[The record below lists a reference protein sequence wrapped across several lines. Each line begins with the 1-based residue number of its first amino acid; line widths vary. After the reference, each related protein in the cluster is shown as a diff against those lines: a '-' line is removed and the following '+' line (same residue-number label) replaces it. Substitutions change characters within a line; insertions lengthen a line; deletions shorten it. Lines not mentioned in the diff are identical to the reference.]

1 MKNTCQNCNSTHEN
15 NVCPNCEHLNA
26 AKQNSSGNKNT
37 ITLLATLFGIK
48 YLIYTVWTIN
58 KPIVY
63 MRQILLQNNFSLSA
77 MIIAYIELCIV
88 LALIRSGLVAIV
100 SYPVSIGVDAV
111 ESEILVSLFFVIS
124 NLFAL
129 MLACLFPKKW
139 FKPATR
145 KITLTISIQLM
156 MYMLIYMN
164 FAESIISV
172 LSMPILYLFGLN
184 VITGSWILMLNLM
197 FLGILLI
204 SSIAFIMD
212 TYRSVLNLQQL
223 AMAILLLLP
232 MMVCILSWMLLEKI
246 RFMLPAWFQIW

>member
-48 YLIYTVWTIN
+48 DLVYTVLTIN

-63 MRQILLQNNFSLSA
+63 LRQMLLQNNFSLPTI
-77 MIIAYIELCIV
+77 IIAYVELCIV

-100 SYPVSIGVDAV
+100 SYPVGIGVDTV
-111 ESEILVSLFFVIS
+111 ENELLISLFFVIS

-129 MLACLFPKKW
+129 ILACLFPKKW

-156 MYMLIYMN
+156 MYVLIYMN
-164 FAESIISV
+164 FAGLIIGL
-172 LSMPILYLFGLN
+172 LSMAIIYLFGFN
-184 VITGSWILMLNLM
+184 VITESLMLMLNAVL
-197 FLGILLI
+197 LGLLLI
-204 SSIAFIMD
+204 SIIAFIIEV
-212 TYRSVLNLQQL
+212 YRSVLNLQQR
-223 AMAILLLLP
+223 AITILFLLP
-232 MMVCILSWMLLEKI
+232 VMICLLSWMLLAKI
-246 RFMLPAWFQIW
+246 GFMLPA

>member
-48 YLIYTVWTIN
+48 DLVYTVLTIN

-63 MRQILLQNNFSLSA
+63 LRQMLLQNNFSLPTI
-77 MIIAYIELCIV
+77 IIAYVELCIV

-100 SYPVSIGVDAV
+100 SYPVGIGVDTV
-111 ESEILVSLFFVIS
+111 ENELLISLFFVIS

-129 MLACLFPKKW
+129 ILACLFPKKW

-184 VITGSWILMLNLM
+184 LITESLMLMLNAVL
-197 FLGILLI
+197 LGLLLI
-204 SSIAFIMD
+204 SIIAFIMEV
-212 TYRSVLNLQQL
+212 YRSVLNLQQR
-223 AMAILLLLP
+223 AITILFLLP
-232 MMVCILSWMLLEKI
+232 VMICLLSWMLLAKI
-246 RFMLPAWFQIW
+246 GFMLPA

>member
-48 YLIYTVWTIN
+48 DLVYTVLTIN

-63 MRQILLQNNFSLSA
+63 LRQMLLQNNFSLPTI
-77 MIIAYIELCIV
+77 IIAYVELCIV

-100 SYPVSIGVDAV
+100 SYPVGIGVDTV
-111 ESEILVSLFFVIS
+111 ENELLISLFFVIS

-129 MLACLFPKKW
+129 ILACLFPKKW

-145 KITLTISIQLM
+145 KITFTISIQLM
-156 MYMLIYMN
+156 MYVLIYIN
-164 FAESIISV
+164 FAGLIIGL
-172 LSMPILYLFGLN
+172 LSMAIIYLFGFN
-184 VITGSWILMLNLM
+184 VITESLMLMLNAVL
-197 FLGILLI
+197 LGLLLI
-204 SSIAFIMD
+204 SIIAFIMEV
-212 TYRSVLNLQQL
+212 YRSVLNLQQR
-223 AMAILLLLP
+223 AITILFLLP
-232 MMVCILSWMLLEKI
+232 VMICLLSWMLLAKI
-246 RFMLPAWFQIW
+246 GFMLPA

>member
-48 YLIYTVWTIN
+48 DLVYTVLTIN

-63 MRQILLQNNFSLSA
+63 LRQMLLQNNFSLPTI
-77 MIIAYIELCIV
+77 IIAYVELCIV

-100 SYPVSIGVDAV
+100 SYPVGIGVDAV

-129 MLACLFPKKW
+129 MLACLLPAKW

-145 KITLTISIQLM
+145 KITFTISIQLM
-156 MYMLIYMN
+156 MYMLIYIN
-164 FAESIISV
+164 FAGLIIGL
-172 LSMPILYLFGLN
+172 LSMAIIYLFGFN
-184 VITGSWILMLNLM
+184 VITESLMLMLNAVL
-197 FLGILLI
+197 LGLLLI
-204 SSIAFIMD
+204 SIIAFIMEV
-212 TYRSVLNLQQL
+212 YRSVLNLQQR
-223 AMAILLLLP
+223 AITILFLLP
-232 MMVCILSWMLLEKI
+232 VMICLLSWMLLAKI
-246 RFMLPAWFQIW
+246 GFMLPA